1 MQRPSERLIKE
12 FNLYKKFKEKNIRTV
27 LNLQEPGEVKLVIAS
42 TLIVETASSLQS
54 DSATFLNTFTSM
66 EYSALTRVG
75 RT

>member
-54 DSATFLNTFTSM
+54 DSATFLNTSTSM